1 MRDYSIGPVVKRA
14 RRQFPHLAD
23 DIEQE
28 IRLGHWLAGQKG
40 DKPGTSRIRGKQRGI
55 DFVRKFQGQSE
66 KPGRFY
72 RAATVPYVEDPFDG
86 D

>member
-1 MRDYSIGPVVKRA
+1 MKDYSIEPVVARA
-14 RRQFPHLAD
+14 RRHFPHLAD

-28 IRLGHWLAGQKG
+28 IRLGHWLETQKG
-40 DKPGTSRIRGKQRGI
+40 KSPGSARIRGKQRGI

-72 RAATVPYVEDPFDG
+72 RGETVPFVEDPFDG
-86 D
+86 